1 MTKVVLELPADA
13 NFAPAG
19 AVRTRP
25 YLHLA
30 TRVKINQAVAAGEM
44 TQEEADD
51 LIAWYAEIAL
61 RPLPVVARLGSAYIP
76 MIYHGDC
83 KTEWLRWERFRRK
96 AKANPDDA
104 IAYAARV
111 IWYRQRRE
119 NEKRRRVEA
128 IDPRIT
134 RQQRLPPSKGGL
146 HERSQDPH

>member
-1 MTKVVLELPADA
+1 MKPTSPTH
-13 NFAPAG
+13 FAPPG
-19 AVRTRP
+19 AMRARP
-25 YLHLA
+25 YLHIA
-30 TRVKINQAVAAGEM
+30 TRVEIDQAVAAGEM

-61 RPLPVVARLGSAYIP
+61 PVRPLPVVARLGSAYIP

-111 IWYRQRRE
+111 IWYRQRRQ
-119 NEKRRRVEA
+119 NEKRRRIEA

-134 RQQRLPPSKGGL
+134 RQQETAAIEGRAA
-146 HERSQDPH
+146 